1 MFVPENE
8 GLDVEVEGGGRERG
22 GGGGGGGGG
31 GVVEEEVEV
40 EGVAEEGA
48 GPSEGKET

>member
-8 GLDVEVEGGGRERG
+8 GFDVEVERGGRERS

-31 GVVEEEVEV
+31 GVVEEEMEV

-48 GPSEGKET
+48 GPSEGEET